1 MMAGRNYSRKDNPQ
15 TSDLPLIWDSANS
28 DWRLTTLSDIKTLF
42 ESTDTQ
48 TPVYEPVTQYVIPTD
63 GFSIQVGATAENVD
77 KDTHLILAPAGTLA
91 TGTIVLPLNSSA
103 RDKQTVQV
111 SSTQAVTSLTIDPN
125 GASIEG
131 SPPNIAQW
139 GYFKLKYDLTT
150 DTWYQI
156 G

>member
-1 MMAGRNYSRKDNPQ
+1 MGRNYSRKDNPQ

-28 DWRLTTLSDIKTLF
+28 DWRLTTLSDIKALF
-42 ESTDTQ
+42 EASETDTSL
-48 TPVYEPVTQYVIPTD
+48 YEPVTQYVIPTD
-63 GFSIQVGATAENVD
+63 GFSIQVGATAENTS
-77 KDTHLILAPAGTLA
+77 KDHHLILNPAGTLA

-103 RDKQTVQV
+103 RDKQTVLV
-111 SSTQAVTSLTIDPN
+111 SSTEEVTALTIDTN

-131 SPPNIAQW
+131 SPSSIAQW